1 MIFVYVFAAIL
12 AALYCWRRE
21 NDFAVAGI
29 GFLVGLILAGVVYYG
44 PMYWQASDLE
54 LLSGSVVAKKRVY
67 DPETESY
74 DCGKDSQGNTKTC
87 TREIPRWRWDV
98 ISDIDSDKFSE
109 HTYQSIRS
117 PDIYSRTQIGDP
129 YTAAHRFLNF
139 QNVSE
144 QSVLLDRESADGYVG
159 WLPEYPQVYSGFKVQ
174 RGFSTSPLVDQRV
187 LSNMLNVAQKRW
199 GPMHGVNVMVVVI
212 GPQADANKFY
222 YALKSK
228 WKGGKKND
236 AVLIVRVDEEG
247 RMTNTNSFSRSADN
261 LLNEEGRAFTTLL
274 HVNAMK
280 TYTAANK
287 KFDPEQI
294 IASIDQ
300 SLKYFQR
307 EDLGRYDFLK
317 DEYMPPYWLVALSV
331 IVTMLGVVLTVNY
344 IVGRRNP
351 YDRFY
356 RKFGFL

>member
-1 MIFVYVFAAIL
+1 MIFAYLFTALLVAAYWQKREHDW
-12 AALYCWRRE
+12 AASGLC
-21 NDFAVAGI
+21 
-29 GFLVGLILAGVVYYG
+29 FLVGVIVSCAVYYG
-44 PMYWQASDLE
+44 PMYWQASDLQ
-54 LLSGSVVAKKRVY
+54 LLSGSVAEKKRVY

-98 ISDIDSDKFSE
+98 VSDIDGDKFSE
-109 HTYQSIRS
+109 YTHQSIRA
-117 PDIYSRTQIGDP
+117 PEIYTNTKIGDP
-129 YTAAHRFLNF
+129 YTASKRFLNF

-144 QSVLLDRESADGYVG
+144 QSVLLDRESAGEYVG
-159 WLPEYPQVYSGFKVQ
+159 WLPEYPHVYSGFKVQ
-174 RGFSTSPLVDQRV
+174 RGYSTSPMVDQRE
-187 LSNMLNVAQKRW
+187 LSARLNEAQKRW
-199 GPMHGVNVMVVVI
+199 GPLHGVNVIVVVI

-247 RMTNTNSFSRSADN
+247 KMTNTNSFSRSADN
-261 LLNEEGRAFTTLL
+261 LLNEEGRVFTTLL

-280 TYTAANK
+280 TYTASNK
-287 KFDPEQI
+287 KFNAELI

-317 DEYMPPYWLVALSV
+317 DEYVPPYWLVALSLLAILV
-331 IVTMLGVVLTVNY
+331 IPSLTVNY
-344 IVGRRNP
+344 ILDRRNAYGRRH
-351 YDRFY
+351 
-356 RKFGFL
+356 RKFGFI